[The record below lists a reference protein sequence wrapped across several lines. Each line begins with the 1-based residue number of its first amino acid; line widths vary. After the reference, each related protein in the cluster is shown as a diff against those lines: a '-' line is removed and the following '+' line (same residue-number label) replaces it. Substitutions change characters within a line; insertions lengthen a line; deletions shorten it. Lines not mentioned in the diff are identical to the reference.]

1 MTQANQPQAGRT
13 SRVADLAAVV
23 SHPTRRRCWSALMG
37 GQVMSPKQMA
47 DEFGMATHHVSYHVS
62 ALERL
67 GVIELVHTRPVRGA
81 TEHFYRLVE
90 RYELSED
97 EVEALGP
104 EASADHLT
112 LIYQLEFADAA
123 ASLDSGKMVER
134 TDHAA
139 WRQPLV
145 LDEEGWRA
153 IASLMQETIDRI
165 VELQVEAVERT
176 KEDPEA
182 RSVQAVA
189 HLNFFEMPDR
199 ADRLKQF

>member
-1 MTQANQPQAGRT
+1 MARADQPRET
-13 SRVADLAAVV
+13 KKDRITDMAAVV
-23 SHPTRRRCWSALMG
+23 SHPTRRRCWSAMLG
-37 GQVMSPKQMA
+37 RVMSPKQLA
-47 DEFGMATHHVSYHVS
+47 DEFGLPTHHVSYHVT
-62 ALERL
+62 ALEKL
-67 GVIELVHTRPVRGA
+67 GLVELAYTRPVRGA
-81 TEHFYRLVE
+81 TEHFYRLAE
-90 RYELSED
+90 RFELGED
-97 EVEALGP
+97 ELRALGS

-134 TDHAA
+134 TDHTA

-145 LDEEGWRA
+145 LDEEGWKA
-153 IASLMQETIDRI
+153 IANLVQETAERI
-165 VELQVEAVERT
+165 VELQVEAVERS
-176 KEDPEA
+176 KDDPDA

>member
-23 SHPTRRRCWSALMG
+23 SHPTRRRCWGALMEG
-37 GQVMSPKQMA
+37 RIMSPKQMA
-47 DEFGMATHHVSYHVS
+47 GEFGLPTHHVSYHVS

-67 GVIELVHTRPVRGA
+67 GVVELVYTRPVRGA

-90 RYELSED
+90 RYELGED

-104 EASADHLT
+104 DTSADHLT

-123 ASLDSGKMVER
+123 ASLDSGKMMER

-139 WRQPLV
+139 WRQTLV
-145 LDEEGWRA
+145 LDEEGWKA
-153 IASLMQETIDRI
+153 VAGLMQETIDRI
-165 VELQVEAVERT
+165 VELQVEAIERSNG
-176 KEDPEA
+176 DPDA
-182 RSVQAVA
+182 RAVQAVA
-189 HLNFFEMPDR
+189 HLNFFEVPDR

>member
-1 MTQANQPQAGRT
+1 MTRT
-13 SRVADLAAVV
+13 NHPRESKKSRVADLAAVV

-37 GQVMSPKQMA
+37 RVLSPKQMA
-47 DEFGMATHHVSYHVS
+47 DEFGLPTHHVSYHVS
-62 ALERL
+62 ALEKL
-67 GVIELVHTRPVRGA
+67 GVVELAHTRPVRGA
-81 TEHFYRLVE
+81 TEHFYRLVD
-90 RYELSED
+90 RYELSDD

-123 ASLDSGKMVER
+123 ASLDSGKMMER
-134 TDHAA
+134 ADHAA
-139 WRQPLV
+139 WRRSLL
-145 LDEEGWRA
+145 LDEEGWKA
-153 IASLMQETIDRI
+153 IATLMQDTAERI
-165 VELQVEAVERT
+165 VELQIEAVERS
-176 KEDPEA
+176 KDDPAA